1 MTFKELADKLE
12 ILDEDA
18 FVALLQLEYAHD
30 DQPKE
35 AKKMMIDAL
44 RFAEAHGLR
53 EGRPPLDSAD

>member
-44 RFAEAHGLR
+44 RFAEAHGLK
-53 EGRPPLDSAD
+53 ENRPPLDSAD